1 MGLQQLQR
9 GVGILG
15 TLCLLVACTPGQD
28 RTEAGF
34 RQDYA
39 AARTALESGDYDRA
53 ARLYQGLLPAA
64 GPLDARLRIEYAH
77 ALLRA
82 NRFDEAAAEATAV
95 ANGQTGAARAS
106 ALAVLGT
113 AAHESALKRMAADD
127 YGPATQ
133 GSLILARQ
141 ALDEMLAGYPNLDPE
156 GSMAQRR
163 QQIVQALADPA
174 RYRKGGP

>member
-1 MGLQQLQR
+1 MGLAGLQR
-9 GVGILG
+9 RVGILG
-15 TLCLLVACTPGQD
+15 TLCLLAACTPGADQSK
-28 RTEAGF
+28 TGF

-39 AARTALESGDYDRA
+39 AARTALEGGDYDRA
-53 ARLYQGLLPAA
+53 ARLYQGLLPNA
-64 GPLDARLRIEYAH
+64 GPLEPRLRIEYAH

-113 AAHESALKRMAADD
+113 AAHESALKRMTAGD
-127 YGPATQ
+127 YGPATE

-141 ALDEMLAGYPNLDPE
+141 ALDEMLTGYPKLDPE
-156 GSMAQRR
+156 DSMAQRR
-163 QQIVQALADPA
+163 QQIGQALANLS
-174 RYRKGGP
+174 RYRKGSG